1 MSLPAKRELT
11 SKQQIFLDT
20 FISNGGNTLNAI
32 EVAGYSP
39 TSRRWLVR
47 SLKNEIIELTSTQ
60 LAGASFKAANRLL
73 EGLDA
78 DGTLP
83 SSQMDTRLKAAN
95 DILDRV
101 GISKRQ
107 EIEHT
112 GEIVHGVVLL
122 PSKEPMKDITIEG

>member
-47 SLKNEIIELTSTQ
+47 SLKNEIIELTRTH

>member
-47 SLKNEIIELTSTQ
+47 SLKNEIIELTRPH

-73 EGLDA
+73 EGRDA

>member
-1 MSLPAKRELT
+1 MI
-11 SKQQIFLDT
+11 IF
-20 FISNGGNTLNAI
+20 FQVSSNFC
-32 EVAGYSP
+32 P
-39 TSRRWLVR
+39 VR
-47 SLKNEIIELTSTQ
+47 NFLHFVVFRKVNCSSLKNEIIELTRTH